1 MGRNYLGCRVNIST
15 GQIMLFCSYGEI
27 FSRLPGKIWLL
38 LKQGMGNR
46 GKESGNGE

>member
-1 MGRNYLGCRVNIST
+1 MFLPNKLIDVMQLSNYGRSLHLASCFLYR
-15 GQIMLFCSYGEI
+15 
-27 FSRLPGKIWLL
+27 LL

>member
-1 MGRNYLGCRVNIST
+1 MLMHERVNK
-15 GQIMLFCSYGEI
+15 GVNGKKRCMLHFG
-27 FSRLPGKIWLL
+27 LL